1 MHPLSISRRR
11 PDKRPYQHARA
22 PEDADSSRMG
32 YDIKENAL
40 QYYEAVEC
48 QLLAQVVFLQV
59 ITLMAV
65 LAAEQRWGLSM
76 DMCRYWPPSRM
87 LIRWHARCRNMTHM
101 KLTGLEIRHELYFAM
116 WLDS

>member
-32 YDIKENAL
+32 YDTKENAL

-76 DMCRYWPPSRM
+76 DMCRYWAGVQDAHLM
-87 LIRWHARCRNMTHM
+87 ACEMQKHDA
-101 KLTGLEIRHELYFAM
+101 HETDRFG
-116 WLDS
+116 D